1 MKRLFT
7 LLFFSVV
14 ISANAQ
20 IINGGF
26 ESWVQNGQNC
36 MGPESWGT
44 INGSTGIVG
53 VCTVEEETS
62 DVHGGNSALKLST
75 KQVVI
80 PPVIDEIAPGICTN
94 GTVNTQT
101 EAVEGGDAFTAQP
114 AAFTG
119 WYKAA
124 PVNQD
129 EYSFSALLINETSGD
144 TVGYAD
150 WSDTATVSAYTQF
163 TAPITYTSTQ
173 APTLL
178 QITLLPSSPGNPQIG
193 TVVWFDDI
201 EAEGNVANVSENNLT
216 NISVYPNPSAERLY
230 FKLVDKQPMNIQIFN
245 LLGLRV
251 LDRAHVSDW
260 QDGIDI
266 SNLPNGTYIWKVSS
280 SMGEITKTGKFVV
293 LH

>member
-1 MKRLFT
+1 MKQLFT
-7 LLFFSVV
+7 LLFLSIT
-14 ISANAQ
+14 ISSTAQ

-26 ESWVQNGQNC
+26 ETWVQNGQNC

-62 DVHGGNSALKLST
+62 DVHSGSSALKLST
-75 KQVVI
+75 QQVVI
-80 PPVIDEIAPGICTN
+80 PPVINETAPGICTN

-101 EAVEGGDAFTAQP
+101 ESVEGGDAFTAQP
-114 AAFTG
+114 ASFTG

-150 WSDTATVSAYTQF
+150 WSDTATVNTYTQF
-163 TAPITYTSTQ
+163 TAPVTYTSTQ

-193 TVVWFDDI
+193 TTVWFDDI
-201 EAEGNVANVSENNLT
+201 SAEGDVSSVAETELA
-216 NISVYPNPSAERLY
+216 NIYAYPNPSEGEVNFSLGNQANAIVSVY
-230 FKLVDKQPMNIQIFN
+230 NI
-245 LLGLRV
+245 LGVKILESTISRDNNQ
-251 LDRAHVSDW
+251 LELN
-260 QDGIDI
+260 GIAK
-266 SNLPNGTYIWKVSS
+266 GTYVWQLNSID
-280 SMGEITKTGKFVV
+280 GELIKTGK
-293 LH
+293 LILAK